1 MSCGGPHEVPCQ
13 EVLHSLVLFID
24 HEIEDQ
30 QQVHQ
35 IEVHF
40 QECPPCQEELTHEQ
54 TVMAKLKQL
63 LSGSCN
69 EAAPSGLEE
78 KIHAQTAALAQQ
90 MQAQF
95 FGMPTPLATPFSTQ
109 VTTQYSRHEFI
120 ADGVETRI
128 EIETTEI
135 THHFEVE
142 EE

>member
-1 MSCGGPHEVPCQ
+1 MSCGNPHELPCN

-30 QQVHQ
+30 NQVHQ

-40 QECPPCQEELTHEQ
+40 QECPPCQQELTQEQ
-54 TVMAKLKQL
+54 LVLEKLRSL
-63 LSGSCN
+63 LSESCAE
-69 EAAPSGLEE
+69 EAPDSLHE
-78 KIHAQTAALAQQ
+78 KILNQTTHLAQQ

-95 FGMPTPLATPFSTQ
+95 FGMPSPFATQ
-109 VTTQYSRHEFI
+109 VVTQFSRTEFTV
-120 ADGVETRI
+120 DGIETRI
-128 EIETTEI
+128 DIETTEI

>member
-13 EVLHSLVLFID
+13 DVLHSLVLFID

-30 QQVHQ
+30 QQVHK

-40 QECPPCQEELTHEQ
+40 QECPPCKEELTHEQ

-69 EAAPSGLEE
+69 ESAPSQLQE

-90 MQAQF
+90 MQTQF
-95 FGMPTPLATPFSTQ
+95 FGMPSPFSTQ
-109 VTTQYSRHEFI
+109 VTTQYSRHEFSV
-120 ADGVETRI
+120 DGVETRI

-135 THHFEVE
+135 THTFEVE

>member
-30 QQVHQ
+30 QQAHK

-40 QECPPCQEELTHEQ
+40 QECPPCNEELTHEQ
-54 TVMAKLKQL
+54 TVIAKLKKL

-95 FGMPTPLATPFSTQ
+95 FGMPSPFSTQ

-120 ADGVETRI
+120 ADGFETRI

-135 THHFEVE
+135 TQHFEVE

>member
-13 EVLHSLVLFID
+13 EVLHSLILFID

-30 QQVHQ
+30 QEAHK

-40 QECPPCQEELTHEQ
+40 QECPPCNEELTHEQ
-54 TVMAKLKQL
+54 KVLAQLKKL

-78 KIHAQTAALAQQ
+78 KIHAQTEALAKQ

-95 FGMPTPLATPFSTQ
+95 FGMPSPFSAPFSTQ
-109 VTTQYSRHEFI
+109 VTTQYSRHEF
-120 ADGVETRI
+120 I